1 MKTHFDYGLDCDYEI
16 PDEAICG
23 TVVGESYSHSSNW
36 DYVNCKRC
44 IKSRPLIELS
54 IKEQEESA
62 VEQLG
67 LMAKPISS
75 DSLIEGLVEKRE
87 LGEVFQL
94 NYVNQA

>member
-1 MKTHFDYGLDCDYEI
+1 MKTHFDYDLDSDYEI

-36 DYVNCKRC
+36 EHVNCKRC